1 MDIKRSKKEKRIQR
15 LGGLIGICVAVV
27 SLFYFFHAEK
37 AEAEKR
43 MVEIVNYV
51 KVQCSTYTHY
61 NESSESKSLLRAIE
75 SARQMST
82 NIKMETENGG
92 QLSEDFLKENLQTLW
107 VDGIIVLDTEGK
119 MDCEYSTD
127 ESLANEITEYLQKDI
142 IMDFDGYEERTYSER
157 FDREDGSHVDIAACA
172 RKDAPG
178 IVAIYYY
185 TSPEFARNYTLTI
198 QGLLNGYSTQK
209 DGTVLVAD
217 DGIVVASN
225 DESLLG
231 QNTAE
236 NEVVQEMKKHTD
248 SQHIYHLKNEGTGCY
263 GIMLKQRDYYIYAYL
278 PDTEVFHNLPLSV
291 ISVIFLYFLMF
302 SIFWFWTYRTN
313 LAHRKQEQ
321 EKDEKYKA
329 ELLIAAKKAEAANE
343 AKTEF
348 LQRMSHDI
356 RTPIN
361 GICGMV
367 NMAEHYAGDLEKQT
381 EYRTKIKEASN
392 LLLELVN
399 EILDMSKLE
408 SGEIVLEEIPFNL
421 SSISREVFSVI
432 EQMTAEQNIRI
443 VWEKKEITHRDF
455 IGSPGYVKRVMMNI
469 LSNAVKYN
477 RENGHIYISC
487 MEIPSEQPGMT
498 TMEFVC
504 RDTGIGMT
512 EEFQKCVFEP
522 FAQEHTGSR
531 TKFAGTGLGM
541 PIAKNLV
548 EKMGGTITFESE
560 EGAGTTFVIRVPFKI
575 DMNADKREKQKDVS
589 EKSIKGLHILL
600 AEDNE
605 LNMEIAE
612 FMLQNEGTV
621 VTKAWNGQ
629 EAVELFRKSKPG
641 EFDVILMDIMMP
653 VMNGYE
659 ATKKIRSLDREDAK
673 VVPIIAMTANAFT
686 EDRLRAKEAGMD
698 EHIAKPVDGKLL
710 INIIY
715 KLMKHSFRGSH
726 NEKEKPE

>member
-1 MDIKRSKKEKRIQR
+1 MDIKRRKKEKQIQ
-15 LGGLIGICVAVV
+15 LFGGLIGICVAVV
-27 SLFYFFHAEK
+27 SLFYFFHVEK

-92 QLSEDFLKENLQTLW
+92 HLSEDFLKENLQTLW

-119 MDCEYSTD
+119 TDCEYSTD
-127 ESLANEITEYLQKDI
+127 ESLANEITEYLQKEI
-142 IMDFDGYEERTYSER
+142 IMDFSGYEERSYSER
-157 FDREDGSHVDIAACA
+157 FTRKDGSHIDIAACA

-185 TSPEFARNYTLTI
+185 TSSEFARNYTLTI
-198 QGLLNGYSTQK
+198 QSLLNGYSTQK
-209 DGTVLVAD
+209 DGTIIVAD
-217 DGIVVASN
+217 EGIVVASN

-231 QNTAE
+231 QNTAD
-236 NEVVQEMKKHTD
+236 NEVVQEMKRHTD

-291 ISVIFLYFLMF
+291 AGVIFLYFLMF

-361 GICGMV
+361 GICGMLDV
-367 NMAEHYAGDLEKQT
+367 ADHYADDMKKQT
-381 EYRTKIKEASN
+381 ECRGKIKEASH

-399 EILDMSKLE
+399 DVLDMSKLE
-408 SGEIVLEEIPFNL
+408 SGEVVLEEIPFNL
-421 SSISREVFSVI
+421 SSISREVFVVI
-432 EQMTAEQNIRI
+432 EQIAAEQNIRI

-477 RENGHIYISC
+477 RENGHIYITC
-487 MEIPSEQPGMT
+487 TEIPSEQPGMT

-512 EEFQKCVFEP
+512 EAFQKQIFEP

-541 PIAKNLV
+541 PISKKLI
-548 EKMGGTITFESE
+548 EKMGGTITFESA
-560 EGAGTTFVIRVPFKI
+560 EGIGTTFVIRVPFKI
-575 DMNADKREKQKDVS
+575 DLDVDIREEQADVS

-612 FMLQNEGTV
+612 FMFQNEGTE

-629 EAVELFRKSKPG
+629 EAVELFEKSRPG

-659 ATKKIRSLDREDAK
+659 AAKMIRSLDREDAK
-673 VVPIIAMTANAFT
+673 VIPIIAMTANAFA
-686 EDRLRAKEAGMD
+686 EDRLRAKEAGMN
-698 EHIAKPVDGKLL
+698 EHIAKPVDAKLL
-710 INIIY
+710 VKIIH
-715 KLMKHSFRGSH
+715 KLVH
-726 NEKEKPE
+726 

>member
-1 MDIKRSKKEKRIQR
+1 MILDIKRKKKGKRIQL
-15 LGGLIGICVAVV
+15 LGGLLGICVAVV
-27 SLFYFFHAEK
+27 SLFYFFYAEK

-43 MVEIVNYV
+43 LVEIVNYV

-82 NIKMETENGG
+82 NISMETENGG
-92 QLSEDFLKENLQTLW
+92 QLSQDFLKENLQTLW

-119 MDCEYSTD
+119 TDCEYSTD
-127 ESLANEITEYLQKDI
+127 ESLANEITEYLQKEI
-142 IMDFDGYEERTYSER
+142 IMDFAGYEERSYSER
-157 FDREDGSHVDIAACA
+157 FTREDGSFIDIAACA

-198 QGLLNGYSTQK
+198 QGLLNGYSVQK
-209 DGTVLVAD
+209 DGTIIVAD
-217 DGIVVASN
+217 EGIIVASN

-231 QNTAE
+231 QNTAD
-236 NEVVQEMKKHTD
+236 NEVVQAMKKHTD

-278 PDTEVFHNLPLSV
+278 SDTEVFHNLPLNV

-313 LAHRKQEQ
+313 QAHQKQEQ
-321 EKDEKYKA
+321 EKDEKYKT

-367 NMAEHYAGDLEKQT
+367 NMADHYADDMEKQK
-381 EYRTKIKEASN
+381 EYRTKVKEASN

-399 EILDMSKLE
+399 DVLDMSKLE

-421 SSISREVFSVI
+421 SSIYREVFVVI
-432 EQMTAEQNIRI
+432 EQVAAEQNLQI
-443 VWEKKEITHRDF
+443 VWEKKEITHRDL
-455 IGSPGYVKRVMMNI
+455 IGSPRYVKRVMMNI
-469 LSNAVKYN
+469 LSNAMKYN

-487 MEIPSEQPGMT
+487 IEIPSGQPETT

-504 RDTGIGMT
+504 RDTGIGMA
-512 EEFQKCVFEP
+512 EEFQKHIFES
-522 FAQEHTGSR
+522 FSQERSSSDSGIEGS
-531 TKFAGTGLGM
+531 GLGM
-541 PIAKNLV
+541 GIVKKLV
-548 EKMGGTITFESE
+548 DLMNGKIT
-560 EGAGTTFVIRVPFKI
+560 V
-575 DMNADKREKQKDVS
+575 Q
-589 EKSIKGLHILL
+589 
-600 AEDNE
+600 
-605 LNMEIAE
+605 
-612 FMLQNEGTV
+612 
-621 VTKAWNGQ
+621 
-629 EAVELFRKSKPG
+629 SKPG
-641 EFDVILMDIMMP
+641 AGSTFTITLPLKIANAEERNPKHADGQLNIKKLEGKRVLLVEDNDLNAEIATELLTEEGIMIERAENGVACIDMFNKAKQNYYSLILMDIQMP
-653 VMNGYE
+653 IMNGYE
-659 ATKKIRSLDREDAK
+659 ASRRIRELKDGNKSQI
-673 VVPIIAMTANAFT
+673 PIVAMTANAFE
-686 EDRLRAKEAGMD
+686 EDKKMALASGMND
-698 EHIAKPVDGKLL
+698 HVAKPIDMNVLL
-710 INIIY
+710 PTI
-715 KLMKHSFRGSH
+715 MKYM
-726 NEKEKPE
+726 

>member
-236 NEVVQEMKKHTD
+236 NEVVQAMKKHTD
-248 SQHIYHLKNEGTGCY
+248 SQHIYHLKNEGTRCY

-291 ISVIFLYFLMF
+291 ISVIFLYFLIF
-302 SIFWFWTYRTN
+302 STFWFWTYRTN

-321 EKDEKYKA
+321 EKDEKYKE

-367 NMAEHYAGDLEKQT
+367 HMADYYADDMEKQT
-381 EYRTKIKEASN
+381 EYRTKVKEASN

-421 SSISREVFSVI
+421 SSISREVFAVI
-432 EQMTAEQNIRI
+432 KQMAAEQNIRI
-443 VWEKKEITHRDF
+443 EWEKKEITHRDF

-487 MEIPSEQPGMT
+487 MEIPAGQPGMT

-612 FMLQNEGTV
+612 FMLQNEGAE

-659 ATKKIRSLDREDAK
+659 ATKMIRSLDREDAK
-673 VVPIIAMTANAFT
+673 TIPIIAMTANAFT

-710 INIIY
+710 IKVIH
-715 KLMKHSFRGSH
+715 KLMKHNFWGSH
-726 NEKEKPE
+726 NEKTE

>member
-1 MDIKRSKKEKRIQR
+1 MDIKRKKKEKRIQL

-27 SLFYFFHAEK
+27 SLFYFFHVEK

-82 NIKMETENGG
+82 NINMETENGR
-92 QLSEDFLKENLQTLW
+92 QLSRDFLKENLQTLW
-107 VDGIIVLDTEGK
+107 VNGIIVLDTEGK
-119 MDCEYSTD
+119 IDCEYSTD
-127 ESLANEITEYLQKDI
+127 ESLANEITEYLQKEI
-142 IMDFDGYEERTYSER
+142 IMDFVGYEERLYSER
-157 FDREDGSHVDIAACA
+157 INRKDGSHIDIAACA
-172 RKDAPG
+172 RKDAQG
-178 IVAIYYY
+178 IVAVYYY
-185 TSPEFARNYTLTI
+185 TPPKFARNYTLTI
-198 QGLLNGYSTQK
+198 QSLLNGYSTQK
-209 DGTVLVAD
+209 DGTIIVAD
-217 DGIVVASN
+217 EGIIVASN

-231 QNTAE
+231 QNTAD
-236 NEVVQEMKKHTD
+236 NEVVKAMKRNTD

-278 PDTEVFHNLPLSV
+278 SDTEVFHNLPLNV

-313 LAHRKQEQ
+313 QSHQKQEQ
-321 EKDEKYKA
+321 EKDEKYKT

-367 NMAEHYAGDLEKQT
+367 NMADHYADDMEKQK
-381 EYRTKIKEASN
+381 EYRTKVKEASN

-399 EILDMSKLE
+399 DVLDMSKLE

-421 SSISREVFSVI
+421 SSIYREVFVVI
-432 EQMTAEQNIRI
+432 EQVAAEQNLQI
-443 VWEKKEITHRDF
+443 VWEKKEITHRDL
-455 IGSPGYVKRVMMNI
+455 IGSPRYVKRVMMNI
-469 LSNAVKYN
+469 LSNAMKYN

-487 MEIPSEQPGMT
+487 IEIPSGQPETT

-504 RDTGIGMT
+504 RDTGIGMA
-512 EEFQKCVFEP
+512 EEFQKHIFEP
-522 FAQEHTGSR
+522 FAQEHAGSR

-541 PIAKNLV
+541 PISKKLI
-548 EKMGGTITFESE
+548 EKMGGTITFESA
-560 EGAGTTFVIRVPFKI
+560 EGIGTTFVIRVPFKI
-575 DMNADKREKQKDVS
+575 DLDVDIREEQADVS

-612 FMLQNEGTV
+612 FVLQNEGAEV
-621 VTKAWNGQ
+621 SKAWNG
-629 EAVELFRKSKPG
+629 EETVELFRKSESG
-641 EFDVILMDIMMP
+641 EFDAILMDIMMP

-659 ATKKIRSLDREDAK
+659 ATKMIRSLDREDAK
-673 VVPIIAMTANAFT
+673 VIPIIAMTANAFT
-686 EDRLRAKEAGMD
+686 EDRLRAKEAGMN
-698 EHIAKPVDGKLL
+698 EHIAKPFDVKLL
-710 INIIY
+710 VKIIH
-715 KLMKHSFRGSH
+715 KLVH
-726 NEKEKPE
+726 

>member
-1 MDIKRSKKEKRIQR
+1 MDIKKKEKRIQL
-15 LGGLIGICVAVV
+15 LGGLLGICVAVV
-27 SLFYFFHAEK
+27 SLFYFFHSEK

-82 NIKMETENGG
+82 NIKTETENGG
-92 QLSEDFLKENLQTLW
+92 QLSRDFLKGNLQTLW
-107 VDGIIVLDTEGK
+107 VDGILVLDADGK
-119 MDCEYSTD
+119 TDCEYSTD
-127 ESLANEITEYLQKDI
+127 ESLTNEITEYLQKDI
-142 IMDFDGYEERTYSER
+142 IMDFAGYEERSYSER
-157 FDREDGSHVDIAACA
+157 FTREDGAHIDIAACA

-198 QGLLNGYSTQK
+198 QRLLNGYSTQK
-209 DGTVLVAD
+209 DGKILVTD
-217 DGIVVASN
+217 NGTVVACN

-231 QNTAE
+231 QNTAD
-236 NEVVQEMKKHTD
+236 NEVVRAMKKHTD
-248 SQHIYHLKNEGTGCY
+248 SQHIYHFKKEGIGCY

-278 PDTEVFHNLPLSV
+278 LDTEVFHNLPLNV
-291 ISVIFLYFLMF
+291 MSVIFLYFLMF
-302 SIFWFWTYRTN
+302 GLFWFWTYKTN
-313 LAHRKQEQ
+313 LTHQKLEQ

-361 GICGMV
+361 GICGV
-367 NMAEHYAGDLEKQT
+367 LNVADHYADDMKKQT
-381 EYRTKIKEASN
+381 ECRAKVKEASH

-399 EILDMSKLE
+399 DVLDMSKLE
-408 SGEIVLEEIPFNL
+408 SDEVILEEIPFNL
-421 SSISREVFSVI
+421 SGIFREVFVVI
-432 EQMTAEQNIRI
+432 EQIAAEQNIRI
-443 VWEKKEITHRDF
+443 AWEKKEIIHRNL

-487 MEIPSEQPGMT
+487 VEIPSEQPETAIMK
-498 TMEFVC
+498 FVC
-504 RDTGIGMT
+504 RDTGIGMA
-512 EEFQKCVFEP
+512 EEFQKHIFEP
-522 FAQEHTGSR
+522 FAQEHAGSR

-541 PIAKNLV
+541 PISKKLI
-548 EKMGGTITFESE
+548 EKMGGTITFESA
-560 EGAGTTFVIRVPFKI
+560 EGIGTTFVIRVPFKI
-575 DMNADKREKQKDVS
+575 DLDVDIREEQADVS

-612 FMLQNEGTV
+612 FMFQNEGTE

-629 EAVELFRKSKPG
+629 EAVELFEKSRPG

-659 ATKKIRSLDREDAK
+659 AAKMIRSLDREDAK
-673 VVPIIAMTANAFT
+673 VIPIIAMTANAFA
-686 EDRLRAKEAGMD
+686 EDRLRAKEAGMN
-698 EHIAKPVDGKLL
+698 EHIAKPVDAKLL
-710 INIIY
+710 VKIIH
-715 KLMKHSFRGSH
+715 KLVH
-726 NEKEKPE
+726 